1 MIITLQS
8 DFHYVTVT
16 SLKKTM
22 EWDSEQA
29 AEKGTPLTWKTLVGD
44 IPGTGGSLSCK
55 KCVEMHL
62 KLMQETKWK
71 YVVMW
76 EAISAIWSLIVSPSS
91 VKAGKENL
99 FKWLT
104 TNFVSLDKEARVK
117 LSENVSSCCDA
128 VKDVSGYDRF
138 FKTCLEYSNYDSDDS
153 DSSDLDN

>member
-1 MIITLQS
+1 M
-8 DFHYVTVT
+8 TVT

-29 AEKGTPLTWKTLVGD
+29 AEKGTPLTTLVGD

-91 VKAGKENL
+91 VKAAKENL

-104 TNFVSLDKEARVK
+104 TNFVSLDKEARVQ
-117 LSENVSSCCDA
+117 LSENVLS
-128 VKDVSGYDRF
+128 Y
-138 FKTCLEYSNYDSDDS
+138 
-153 DSSDLDN
+153 